1 MIIVRLAIPVALA
14 LAAGCST
21 GTDPYSRP
29 TPTQAAASA
38 KPAVEPPEW
47 MKVRDYRDGGPIPPM
62 EANRKINEQTCT
74 QGVEPGGGNLRCK

>member
-1 MIIVRLAIPVALA
+1 MMSVRLAIPIVLA

-21 GTDPYSRP
+21 GSDSYSRP

-47 MKVRDYRDGGPIPPM
+47 MKVRDYRDGGPVPPM
-62 EANRKINEQTCT
+62 EANRKINEQACT
-74 QGVEPGGGNLRCK
+74 QGVETTAGNLRCK

>member
-1 MIIVRLAIPVALA
+1 MMPIRLAIPIVLA

-21 GTDPYSRP
+21 GADPYERP

-47 MKVRDYRDGGPIPPM
+47 MRVRDYRDGGPVPPM
-62 EANRKINEQTCT
+62 EPNRKINEQTCT
-74 QGVEPGGGNLRCK
+74 QGVETTAGNLRCK